1 MEKGIP
7 HLYIELNK
15 KSCILVAGYLEE
27 NQNFKVKEK
36 TISSWKNPNSDIL
49 DNFNELETTIQKD
62 LKIVE
67 KKLNFIFKDITLI
80 LDDLKYSCI
89 NISGY
94 KKLNGSQLLK
104 ENITYIL
111 NSLKLSVSENEQK
124 KTILHIFNSKSILDG
139 NILDNLPIGLFGN
152 FYIHELTFI
161 LVEDN
166 TLKNI
171 KKAFGKSN
179 LKIKKVFIKNFVEGV
194 QLTKLDNKDENI
206 LVLKIRKKNSQ
217 IFFFEKGSIRFL
229 EQFNFGTDII
239 IQDIAKIC
247 SLRPETIYK
256 MLSNEIFIE
265 EKYEEND
272 LIDKKNFE
280 GENFRK
286 IRKQLFKEI
295 SDARIEEIIKII
307 LHNNINTKIFK
318 KDIKKI
324 FFFVDEKDILKN
336 FKKIFLKHLSQNNK
350 FETQTVN
357 EFDLENTIIETAN
370 LSNFGWRK
378 EAIPITHTKT
388 TLISRIFK
396 YIFG

>member
-1 MEKGIP
+1 M
-7 HLYIELNK
+7 
-15 KSCILVAGYLEE
+15 
-27 NQNFKVKEK
+27 
-36 TISSWKNPNSDIL
+36 
-49 DNFNELETTIQKD
+49 
-62 LKIVE
+62 
-67 KKLNFIFKDITLI
+67 
-80 LDDLKYSCI
+80 
-89 NISGY
+89 
-94 KKLNGSQLLK
+94 
-104 ENITYIL
+104 
-111 NSLKLSVSENEQK
+111 
-124 KTILHIFNSKSILDG
+124 DG

-179 LKIKKVFIKNFVEGV
+179 LKIKKIFIKNFVEGV

-217 IFFFEKGSIRFL
+217 IFFFEKGSIRFS

-239 IQDIAKIC
+239 IQDIVKIC

-265 EKYEEND
+265 ENYEEND
-272 LIDKKNFE
+272 LIDKKNFD

-295 SDARIEEIIKII
+295 SDARIEEIINII
-307 LHNNINTKIFK
+307 LHKNINTKIFK

-324 FFFVDEKDILKN
+324 FFFIDENDILKN

-350 FETQTVN
+350 FETQTIS
-357 EFDLENTIIETAN
+357 EFNLENAIIETAN

-378 EAIPITHTKT
+378 EAVPIIHTKT